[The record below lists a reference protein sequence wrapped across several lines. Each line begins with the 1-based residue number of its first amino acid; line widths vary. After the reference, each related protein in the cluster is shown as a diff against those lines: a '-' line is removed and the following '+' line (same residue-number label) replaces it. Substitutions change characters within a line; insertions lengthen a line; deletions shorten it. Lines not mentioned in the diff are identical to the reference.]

1 MMMFTSDLHLGHENL
16 RSQYRTQFAS
26 VEEMDQVLI
35 DNINRKMKRNDV
47 LYVLGDLSFR
57 SKRPVEEYLK
67 QIRPRLVLVMGN
79 HDRDWLRH
87 MTEEQKA
94 RYFEGI
100 YDRHSVKKNG
110 IELHLNHYPM
120 LAWNR
125 SQYFG
130 ESFSICG
137 HIHGDRTERV
147 ASRLFD
153 QVPGQFNAGVDV
165 NGLEPVSFGE
175 LVQNNIDYYG
185 LTFNDVQRQA
195 LEDAVRRMEG

>member
-67 QIRPRLVLVMGN
+67 QIKPRLVLVMGN

-100 YDRHSVKKNG
+100 YEKK
-110 IELHLNHYPM
+110 
-120 LAWNR
+120 
-125 SQYFG
+125 
-130 ESFSICG
+130 
-137 HIHGDRTERV
+137 
-147 ASRLFD
+147 
-153 QVPGQFNAGVDV
+153 
-165 NGLEPVSFGE
+165 
-175 LVQNNIDYYG
+175 
-185 LTFNDVQRQA
+185 
-195 LEDAVRRMEG
+195 